1 MQTIKQTEEN
11 LKFVTDEKIKE
22 MEFKST
28 YVPKS
33 QILNSK

>member
-1 MQTIKQTEEN
+1 MRQTEKN
-11 LKFVTDEKIKE
+11 LNFVTDEKIKE